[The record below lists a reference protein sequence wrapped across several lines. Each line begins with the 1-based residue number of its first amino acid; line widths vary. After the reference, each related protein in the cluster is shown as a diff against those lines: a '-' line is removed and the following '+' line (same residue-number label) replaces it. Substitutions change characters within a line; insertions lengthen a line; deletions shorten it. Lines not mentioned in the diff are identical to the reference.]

1 MPTPVYDVDDYSPD
15 NIHGDCLS
23 FTLAEELRWR
33 IDRPDIPR
41 LSLLPAEKVV
51 LDYCRYSC
59 DVRNGFRMLIDYSR
73 GPETFVRGMAAVR
86 AIGAIE
92 HLHLMEKAKSIM
104 ESGGL
109 VFPEPLTELWWD
121 TDEGY
126 YDFPPEV
133 ESELDSLD
141 SPLWDIK
148 EDGYLLLLRYVQA
161 HKQALIWRR
170 CPTDD
175 LEKI

>member
-1 MPTPVYDVDDYSPD
+1 
-15 NIHGDCLS
+15 
-23 FTLAEELRWR
+23 
-33 IDRPDIPR
+33 
-41 LSLLPAEKVV
+41 
-51 LDYCRYSC
+51 
-59 DVRNGFRMLIDYSR
+59 MLIDYSR

-109 VFPEPLTELWWD
+109 EFPEPLPEPWWD

-141 SPLWDIK
+141 SRLWDIK

-161 HKQALIWRR
+161 HKQALICR

>member
-1 MPTPVYDVDDYSPD
+1 MLTPVYEVDDYSPD
-15 NIHGDCLS
+15 KIDGERFS

-41 LSLLPAEKVV
+41 SSLLPAEKVV

-73 GPETFVRGMAAVR
+73 GPETFARGMSALR

-92 HLHLMEKAKSIM
+92 HFNLMEKAKSMM

-109 VFPEPLTELWWD
+109 AFPEPLPELWWD
-121 TDEGY
+121 SDEGY
-126 YDFPPEV
+126 DDFPPEV

-141 SPLWDIK
+141 SPLWKLK
-148 EDGYLLLLRYVQA
+148 EDGYLLLLRFVQA
-161 HKQALIWRR
+161 HKQELICRR
-170 CPTDD
+170 CPPDN
-175 LEKI
+175 LEQI